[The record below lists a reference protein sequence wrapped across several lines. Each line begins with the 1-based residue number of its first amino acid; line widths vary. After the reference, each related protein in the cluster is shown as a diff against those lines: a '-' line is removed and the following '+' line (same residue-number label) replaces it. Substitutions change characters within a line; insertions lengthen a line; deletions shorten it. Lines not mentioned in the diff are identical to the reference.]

1 MLKKLFFFFVLILL
15 VNTTYGQILAQ
26 KHGEPKSTI
35 TQVAAYPNPLDKE
48 TQITFYSNMIQNVI
62 FEVKNVLGK
71 SVYKIK
77 MQTKIGYNELVFNKQ
92 KLSSGMYI
100 YSLQTNA
107 EIVSKRLVIK

>member
-1 MLKKLFFFFVLILL
+1 MLKKLFIFSILILL
-15 VNTTYGQILAQ
+15 ASTTYGQILPQ
-26 KHGEPKSTI
+26 KYGEPKSTI

-48 TQITFYSNMIQNVI
+48 TQITFYSNIAQNVI

-77 MQTKIGYNELVFNKQ
+77 VQAKIGRNNLIFNKQ

-107 EIVSKRLVIK
+107 EVVSKRLVIK